1 MRFVRYQ
8 NSNGGIEYGWSF
20 NDRGS
25 TFIGSIEGTPYSEFQ
40 RQEAKIPIEDV
51 KLLAPVHPTK
61 IICIGR
67 NYSAHAKE
75 HNNDVPDLPLIFLKP
90 PSSIIG
96 PEAKIYLPPQSQQV
110 EHEAELVIVISR
122 KGRWISTDA
131 ALEYVLGYSIG
142 NDITARDLQRSDGQW
157 TRAKGFDTFCPV
169 GPWIETDFD
178 PADALI
184 TCYVNGEMRQMAT
197 TRDMVFSIRQLIA
210 FITSVMTLEAGD
222 LILTGTPAGV
232 GQLNHGDM
240 LETRIE
246 GIGTLRNYVV
256 AESNT

>member
-8 NSNGGIEYGWSF
+8 KPNGDIENGWSF
-20 NDRGS
+20 DDRGS
-25 TFIGSIEGTPYSEFQ
+25 ILVGPMQGNPYGDFQ
-40 RQEAKIPIEDV
+40 RQEAKIPLEDV
-51 KLLAPVHPTK
+51 KLLTPVQPTK

-67 NYSAHAKE
+67 NYAAHAKE
-75 HNNDVPDLPLIFLKP
+75 HNSELPEVPLIFLKP
-90 PSSIIG
+90 PSALIG
-96 PEAKIYLPPQSQQV
+96 PDEVIRLPPQSKQV

-122 KGRWISTDA
+122 KGRWISTESAQD
-131 ALEYVLGYSIG
+131 YILGYTIG

-184 TCYVNGEMRQMAT
+184 TCYVNGEMRQMST
-197 TRDMVFSIRQLIA
+197 TRDMVFSIRQIIA

-222 LILTGTPAGV
+222 IILTGTPAGV
-232 GQLNHGDM
+232 GQLNNGDN

-246 GIGTLRNYVV
+246 GIGILRNYV
-256 AESNT
+256 ASE